1 MPPSPRFRFLAAR
14 LLLWA
19 ALCTTSTFALAQQAG
34 PATAIEQWGFDPAVL
49 VADGTELLA
58 RAPDRSI
65 DALFQAV
72 HASSRDAADAQVL
85 CRLFDPAAD
94 RSLAGLNATAARLSD
109 ASRERFAGA
118 VAEVF
123 VGAMQH
129 PPRPR
134 DPEPG
139 RRALRAAGV
148 RAAMLNDDF
157 SAGLRG
163 DDHAGRCRSVTM
175 LLDSLHGRPLA
186 ERAAVTR
193 LLLAEG
199 MTRLASGDFATAG
212 ETPLPL

>member
-1 MPPSPRFRFLAAR
+1 MSPSQRLR
-14 LLLWA
+14 LLALRLPVWV
-19 ALCTTSTFALAQQAG
+19 ALCTIPAVAPAQQ
-34 PATAIEQWGFDPAVL
+34 PAPAEAIEQWGFDPSVL

-129 PPRPR
+129 PPRTR
-134 DPEPG
+134 DPEPA
-139 RRALRAAGV
+139 RQALRAAGV

-157 SAGLRG
+157 TAGLRG
-163 DDHAGRCRSVTM
+163 DDHVGRCRSVSM
-175 LLDSLHGRPLA
+175 LLDSLHGQPLA

-199 MTRLASGDFATAG
+199 MARLASGDFASAG
-212 ETPLPL
+212 ENPLPF